1 MPEFL
6 ALMAASR
13 GDKADFL
20 TPRMTAFF
28 LGLARRMGPAGL
40 LRLYFFHVDGK
51 RAAAVLCF
59 RACGELQMY
68 NSGYDPALREL
79 SVGLASKVFV
89 VRDAIE
95 RGLARVDFLRG
106 EEPYKFQLGAKPAP
120 VTRLDLRR
128 APADGGA
135 A

>member
-1 MPEFL
+1 M
-6 ALMAASR
+6 
-13 GDKADFL
+13 
-20 TPRMTAFF
+20 
-28 LGLARRMGPAGL
+28 
-40 LRLYFFHVDGK
+40 
-51 RAAAVLCF
+51 
-59 RACGELQMY
+59 
-68 NSGYDPALREL
+68 
-79 SVGLASKVFV
+79 GLASKVFV

-120 VTRLDLRR
+120 VTRLELRR